1 MNGIDAQQNR
11 KPQPAKAK
19 SFMQSPQATLWK
31 PTVLA
36 LASGLALS
44 CNLNAATLSLAGKG
58 ASAYHIV
65 ISSNAIPSEHYAAE
79 ELQRY
84 FQKITG
90 ARLPIVTDAEKA
102 QRREILL
109 GDNAHLGQ
117 LGLNIDCERLGPED
131 FILRTARDRLII
143 AGGKPR
149 GTLYGVYTLLEEKLG
164 VRWFTPEVELVPQTN
179 RLVLAA
185 LNETRTPA
193 LEYREVFWTEIMR
206 DADFAARH
214 RLNGPNY
221 KLTEKHGGR
230 PVVYFPFVHSLDNLI
245 PRDLY
250 KDHPE
255 YFPLIKGKRVNG
267 YVQRCLSNPEVV
279 QMAKARVREWIKEH
293 PEATIISVS
302 QNDTGN
308 WCQCEQC
315 QALDDRE
322 GSPAASLIQFVNAIA
337 ADLEHDYPNLRIDT
351 LAYQYT
357 RKPPNTLR
365 PRPNV
370 IIRLCSIECCFAH
383 PLASCDSTENR
394 RFRDDIIAW
403 QPIAAK
409 LYIWDYT
416 PNFAYYQQPFPN
428 FDVLQPNVQ
437 FFVNHGVK
445 GLFEQ
450 GNYSAGGNGE
460 MGPLRAYL
468 LARLLWNPQTDVK
481 QDTREFLAA
490 YYGHAAQDIQAY
502 LELLE
507 DQVRN
512 GKAHA
517 HIFES
522 PKAPYLN
529 EQFLAS
535 ADEIF
540 NRAERDAESE
550 TVRFRVQV
558 ARLPIWYVQIAT
570 NRVTDDARTAL
581 LEKFLAIAR
590 KAGISNISESHSLD
604 DWAKKQ

>member
-1 MNGIDAQQNR
+1 MKDLKITKAVDSECGLISSRSRIVLSFVATCICGPSALWLSSTADA
-11 KPQPAKAK
+11 AEL
-19 SFMQSPQATLWK
+19 T
-31 PTVLA
+31 
-36 LASGLALS
+36 LAS
-44 CNLNAATLSLAGKG
+44 KG
-58 ASAYHIV
+58 ASGYQIV
-65 ISSNAIPSEHYAAE
+65 ISAQAIPSERYAAE
-79 ELQRY
+79 ELQHY
-84 FQKITG
+84 LQKITD
-90 ARLPIVTDAEKA
+90 AKFPIVTDANA
-102 QRREILL
+102 VHGREILL
-109 GDNAHLGQ
+109 GDNAHVRKLGLDVDFDRLGQ
-117 LGLNIDCERLGPED
+117 EG
-131 FILRTARDRLII
+131 FILRTARNRLII

-149 GTLYGVYTLLEEKLG
+149 GTLYGVYAFLEAKLG
-164 VRWFTPEVELVPQTN
+164 VRWFTPELEFVPQTN

-185 LNETRTPA
+185 LNEMRIPA

-221 KLTEKHGGR
+221 KLTEKQGGR
-230 PVVYFPFVHSLDNLI
+230 PVVYFPFVHSFDSLI

-250 KDHPE
+250 NDHPD

-267 YVQRCLSNPEVV
+267 YVQRCLANPEVV
-279 QMAKARVREWIKEH
+279 KMAKARVREWIKEH

-315 QALDDRE
+315 QELDDRE
-322 GSPAASLIQFVNAIA
+322 GSPSASLIRFVNAVAEDI
-337 ADLEHDYPNLRIDT
+337 EHDYPNIRIDT

-357 RKPPNTLR
+357 RKPPKTIR

-383 PLASCDSTENR
+383 PLASCDSKENR

-403 QPIAAK
+403 EPVAPK

-416 PNFAYYQQPFPN
+416 PNFAHYQQPFPN

-437 FFVNHGVK
+437 FFAQHGVK

-450 GNYSAGGNGE
+450 GNYSSGGNGE

-468 LARLLWNPQTDVK
+468 LAKLLWNPQADVK
-481 QDTREFLAA
+481 RDTREFLQA

-502 LELLE
+502 LQLLE
-507 DQVRN
+507 SQVRD

-522 PKAPYLN
+522 PRVAYLN
-529 EQFLAS
+529 DQFTAS

-540 NRAERDAESE
+540 DRAENAADNGA
-550 TVRFRVQV
+550 VRFRVQV

-570 NRVTDDARTAL
+570 DRFTGDARAAL

-590 KAGISNISESHSLD
+590 KAGISNISEGQSLD
-604 DWAKKQ
+604 AWAKKM